1 MPAYEQ
7 FMKQNQ
13 IAVTGEPA
21 AIRRAI
27 LDGELPEDVKAEV
40 TAFYRSMGG
49 NVRIAVRSSA
59 TAEDLADAS
68 FAGQQET
75 YLNIRGGRTGF
86 STALRHAMP
95 PCGETA
101 PSATGGKRTMTDSMS
116 LWQLCFSAW
125 WRAKLRVCCLPRT
138 RC

>member
-1 MPAYEQ
+1 MYIKRFEDITKEDVKTAGGKGANLGEMTRAGIQVPPGGVLTVPAYEQ

-49 NVRIAVRSSA
+49 KCAHSGTFFGDGGGSCGCQFRRAA
-59 TAEDLADAS
+59 GDLP
-68 FAGQQET
+68 E
-75 YLNIRGGRTGF
+75 YPRGRKT
-86 STALRHAMP
+86 SRQH
-95 PCGETA
+95 
-101 PSATGGKRTMTDSMS
+101 
-116 LWQLCFSAW
+116 
-125 WRAKLRVCCLPRT
+125 
-138 RC
+138 

>member
-1 MPAYEQ
+1 MYIKRFEDITKEDVKTAGGKGANLGEMTRAGIQVPPGGILTVPAYEQ

-59 TAEDLADAS
+59 
-68 FAGQQET
+68 
-75 YLNIRGGRTGF
+75 I
-86 STALRHAMP
+86 LRMP
-95 PCGETA
+95 VSQGSRRPI
-101 PSATGGKRTMTDSMS
+101 
-116 LWQLCFSAW
+116 
-125 WRAKLRVCCLPRT
+125 
-138 RC
+138 

>member
-1 MPAYEQ
+1 MYIKRFEDITKEDVKTAGGKGANLGEMTRAGIQVPPGGVLTVPAYEQ

-75 YLNIRGGRTGF
+75 YLNIQGGGQASRQ
-86 STALRHAMP
+86 H
-95 PCGETA
+95 
-101 PSATGGKRTMTDSMS
+101 
-116 LWQLCFSAW
+116 
-125 WRAKLRVCCLPRT
+125 
-138 RC
+138 